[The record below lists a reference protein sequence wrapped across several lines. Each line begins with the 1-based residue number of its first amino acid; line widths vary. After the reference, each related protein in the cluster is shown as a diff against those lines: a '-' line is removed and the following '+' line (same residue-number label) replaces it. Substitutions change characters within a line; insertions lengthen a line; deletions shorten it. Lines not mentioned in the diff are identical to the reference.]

1 MAVKE
6 DLMKDLLCVVAHGTP
21 SARIQASNL
30 LFYYWPSLNPTVV
43 DVKAVNA
50 KFNNSDSWS
59 ATTPQLMDSFI
70 YLRELPLMTSV

>member
-21 SARIQASNL
+21 SARLPASHL

-43 DVKAVNA
+43 EAEPVVEK
-50 KFNNSDSWS
+50 
-59 ATTPQLMDSFI
+59 
-70 YLRELPLMTSV
+70 

>member
-1 MAVKE
+1 MQPFRNLCPSRSCTQITESLMAVKE

-21 SARIQASNL
+21 SARIPASNL

-50 KFNNSDSWS
+50 KFNNSDSW
-59 ATTPQLMDSFI
+59 
-70 YLRELPLMTSV
+70 